1 MIYLILEP
9 EWKQRVRMKS
19 WGWIP
24 DSPFLCSL
32 LLLLK
37 FCTLHSL
44 FRSFFS
50 LHYLPILTNL
60 CDKRGC
66 IYVCSFVFVT
76 KRLQVLAFF
85 MRKITIVSGDFSQKS
100 RRNPSFLYRNNNFLY
115 IFKAF
120 RFLCITCTQY
130 CVQIIYTD
138 YQWFTSALKSLYIQE
153 NPIM

>member
-1 MIYLILEP
+1 MSNAQQFALLLIPWMIYLIPES

-85 MRKITIVSGDFSQKS
+85 LRKITIVSGDFSQKS
-100 RRNPSFLYRNNNFLY
+100 RRKPSFLYRNNNFLY

-120 RFLCITCTQY
+120 SLHGLYTYIVYYNCIKY
-130 CVQIIYTD
+130 CV
-138 YQWFTSALKSLYIQE
+138 
-153 NPIM
+153 